1 MKKQLK
7 ESDEDKKLIA
17 ANIYFN
23 LYMDTLEEVVKD
35 NGDIYLRESGD
46 RYAKVS
52 IKKKSFKCWV
62 EYSFWTEFS
71 ELFSLEYREAQSFI
85 TRWIEDTYRLKG
97 IDTPFPLQMFESPLK
112 VPTN

>member
-46 RYAKVS
+46 RYAK
-52 IKKKSFKCWV
+52 IWIQKKRSKCWV
-62 EYSFWTEFS
+62 YYGFWEEFS
-71 ELFSLEYREAQSFI
+71 ELFSLKYHEVQSII
-85 TRWIEDTYRLKG
+85 TRWVEDNYRLNG
-97 IDTPFPLQMFESPLK
+97 IDTSRFGFTKKYQLEI
-112 VPTN
+112 PTN